1 MDKVIISGARL
12 AARIGVP
19 AAERAEPQ
27 ELIVDIEMEADTRE
41 AARTDDLRHSID
53 YAAVHAALA
62 ETAAARPRA
71 LVETLAQ
78 DIASCVLQRFPA
90 AAVRVLVRKPGALR
104 AQGADWAGVEILRRR
119 DG

>member
-1 MDKVIISGARL
+1 MDKVLVSGARL
-12 AARIGVP
+12 RARIGVT
-19 AAERAEPQ
+19 AEERASDQ
-27 ELIVDIEMEADTRE
+27 ELVVDAELETDTRE

-53 YAAVHAALA
+53 YAAVHAVMA

-78 DIASCVLQRFPA
+78 DLADALLGRFPA
-90 AAVRVLVRKPGALR
+90 GAVRVLVRKPGALR
-104 AQGADWAGVEILRRR
+104 AQGADWAGVEIRRRR